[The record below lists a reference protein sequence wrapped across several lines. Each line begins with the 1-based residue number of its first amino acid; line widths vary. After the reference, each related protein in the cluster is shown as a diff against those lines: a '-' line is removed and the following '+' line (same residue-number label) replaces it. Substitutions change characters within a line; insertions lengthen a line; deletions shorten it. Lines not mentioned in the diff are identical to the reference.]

1 MSAIDVI
8 ALDHV
13 VLRVKD
19 VKASLDWYK
28 RVLGC
33 EEERMVPDFGLYQL
47 RVGPIL
53 IDLVPV
59 DGVIGKIGGGAP
71 GKKKRNM
78 DHFAVQLLN
87 FDEKKIRA
95 QLKRRGVKSGDV
107 DRRYGSLGHGPSMY
121 VIDPDGNTVELK
133 GPPDADQAENV
144 PGAKYKSLKR
154 AEAAAAL
161 ARNTILA
168 PARRR
173 ARSAAKTK

>member
-1 MSAIDVI
+1 MSAVEII
-8 ALDHV
+8 GLDHV

-19 VKASLDWYK
+19 VDASLDWYK

-33 EEERMVPDFGLYQL
+33 VEERVIPDFGLYQL
-47 RVGPIL
+47 RVGTAL

-59 DGVIGKIGGGAP
+59 DGKLGKMGGGAP

-78 DHFAVQLLN
+78 DHFALQLLE

-95 QLKRRGVKSGDV
+95 YLKRRGVAAGQV

-121 VIDPDGNTVELK
+121 VSDPDGNTVELK
-133 GPPDADQAENV
+133 GPPERDQSENV
-144 PGAKYKSLKR
+144 PSAVYKSLKR
-154 AEAAAAL
+154 AEAAAAF
-161 ARNTILA
+161 ARKAVLA

-173 ARSAAKTK
+173 AARK